1 LSKRASSSGGR
12 VAKALLRRTQ
22 SALGC
27 AAETFAELSSEAV
40 FVVDTDRNV
49 LLYSRMAEEL
59 TGIPASEV
67 LGKPCVVG
75 FRCAKCFEG
84 CHVFGG
90 GLLEAEGVEIFR
102 KDGRSLRVNK
112 AGTVIKDAAGVVLG
126 AMELFSEVGGPIRPT
141 NDRTGDVRWSG
152 VDTALAALGRVAL
165 LVDRDMR
172 LQRSS
177 RSIGE
182 LLGQGADALV
192 GRPLTELLGPDL
204 FERKSPF
211 RLAMEADERPEGWR
225 VSVAGPEG
233 PANLLVSGARIASE
247 CGGDEF
253 IVVLGRDPSQCAEA
267 RPGLAGG
274 PSSGRA
280 PKADGLPGFAGMI
293 GASPAML
300 RVFQLIEHLQASD
313 ATVLI
318 TGESGTGKELVA
330 QGIHANSPRALKPF
344 VAINCAALPSE
355 LLETELFGH
364 VRGAFTGAVRDKVG
378 RFEVAGEGTLFLDE
392 IGDLPLPLQVKL
404 LRVLQERVY
413 ERVGD
418 TAPRLFRARV
428 IAATHQDLVG
438 AVAARRFREDLFY
451 RLNVVG
457 LHLPPLRERK
467 EDLELLVT
475 HLLDRFCRQHKRSL
489 LLSDGAL
496 RALLSHDWPGNV
508 RQLENALEFATTV
521 CRGTTIQV
529 TDLPPEVA
537 RHGRGALAPG
547 TPPEASSPGA
557 PLAPSLDAYPSND
570 EILAAL
576 RQCRNRRAQAAK
588 LLGVSRTTLWR
599 RLRELAG
606 QRRDEA

>member
-1 LSKRASSSGGR
+1 M
-12 VAKALLRRTQ
+12 
-22 SALGC
+22 
-27 AAETFAELSSEAV
+27 SSEGV
-40 FVVDTDRNV
+40 FVVDTDRTI
-49 LLYSRMAEEL
+49 LLYNRRAEEL
-59 TGIPASEV
+59 TGISASEV
-67 LGKPCVVG
+67 LGKPCVAG

-90 GLLEAEGVEIFR
+90 GMLAEGVEIFR
-102 KDGRSLRVNK
+102 KDGRALRVRK
-112 AGTVIKDAAGVVLG
+112 AGTVLRDEAGEIIG
-126 AMELFSEVGGPIRPT
+126 AMELFSEVGNTVAATGAA
-141 NDRTGDVRWSG
+141 TGDMRWSG
-152 VDTALAALGRVAL
+152 VDTALAALGRAAL
-165 LVDRDMR
+165 LVDREMR
-172 LQRSS
+172 LQRASKGI
-177 RSIGE
+177 RE
-182 LLGQGADALV
+182 FLGQGAEALI
-192 GRPLTELLGPDL
+192 GRTLGEVLGPDL
-204 FERKSPF
+204 FERKSAF
-211 RLAMEADERPEGWR
+211 RLAMESDERPEGWR
-225 VSVAGPEG
+225 VSTASAEDR
-233 PANLLVSGARIASE
+233 PATFLMSGAKIASE

-253 IVVLGRDPSQCAEA
+253 IVVLRHDRSRTTEKSASTTVPPASRA
-267 RPGLAGG
+267 LKAG
-274 PSSGRA
+274 
-280 PKADGLPGFAGMI
+280 GLPGFAGMI

-330 QGIHANSPRALKPF
+330 QAIHANSPRALRPF

-378 RFEVAGEGTLFLDE
+378 RFEVAGDGTLFLDE

-428 IAATHQDLVG
+428 IAATHQDLTA

-457 LHLPPLRERK
+457 LHLPPLRERR

-475 HLLDRFCRQHKRSL
+475 HLLDKFGRQHKRPL
-489 LLSDGAL
+489 LLSEAAL
-496 RALLSHDWPGNV
+496 RALLNQDWPGNV

-521 CRGTTIQV
+521 CRGTTIHV
-529 TDLPPEVA
+529 GDLPPEVT
-537 RHGRGALAPG
+537 RRSLGSLGPEPRGEAAPAAL
-547 TPPEASSPGA
+547 PPTEGSFDP
-557 PLAPSLDAYPSND
+557 YPSN
-570 EILAAL
+570 EQIFAAL
-576 RQCRNRRAQAAK
+576 KQCRNRRADAAK

-599 RLRELAG
+599 RLREISSEG
-606 QRRDEA
+606 GRKR

>member
-1 LSKRASSSGGR
+1 VTKASALDGR
-12 VAKALLRRTQ
+12 VAKALLRSSQGT
-22 SALGC
+22 LGC
-27 AAETFAELSSEAV
+27 PVETFAEMSSEGV
-40 FVVDTDRNV
+40 FVVDTDRTI
-49 LLYSRMAEEL
+49 LLYNRRAEEL
-59 TGIPASEV
+59 TGISASEV
-67 LGKPCVVG
+67 LGKPCVAG

-90 GLLEAEGVEIFR
+90 GMLAEGVEIFR
-102 KDGRSLRVNK
+102 KDGRALRVRK
-112 AGTVIKDAAGVVLG
+112 AGTVLRDPAGEIIG
-126 AMELFSEVGGPIRPT
+126 AMELFSEVGNTVAATGAA
-141 NDRTGDVRWSG
+141 TGDLRWSG
-152 VDTALAALGRVAL
+152 VDTALAALGRAAL
-165 LVDRDMR
+165 LVDREMR
-172 LQRSS
+172 LQRASKGI
-177 RSIGE
+177 RE
-182 LLGQGADALV
+182 FLGQGAESLI
-192 GRPLTELLGPDL
+192 GRPLDEVLGPDL
-204 FERKSPF
+204 FERKSAF

-225 VSVAGPEG
+225 VSAAGADG
-233 PANLLVSGARIASE
+233 RPATFLMSGAKIASE

-253 IVVLGRDPSQCAEA
+253 IVVL
-267 RPGLAGG
+267 RPDR
-274 PSSGRA
+274 SRA
-280 PKADGLPGFAGMI
+280 PEKSASLPEPPGTRALKAGGLPGFAGMI
-293 GASPAML
+293 GASPSML

-330 QGIHANSPRALKPF
+330 QAIHANSPRALRPF

-378 RFEVAGEGTLFLDE
+378 RFEVAGDGTLFLDE

-428 IAATHQDLVG
+428 IAATHQDLTA

-475 HLLDRFCRQHKRSL
+475 HLLDKFGRQHKRSL
-489 LLSDGAL
+489 ILSEAAL
-496 RALLSHDWPGNV
+496 RALLNQDWPGNV

-521 CRGTTIQV
+521 CRGTTIHV
-529 TDLPPEVA
+529 GDLPPEVT
-537 RHGRGALAPG
+537 RRSLGSLGPELGAELGTQRAEAPAG
-547 TPPEASSPGA
+547 
-557 PLAPSLDAYPSND
+557 PSCS
-570 EILAAL
+570 E
-576 RQCRNRRAQAAK
+576 
-588 LLGVSRTTLWR
+588 
-599 RLRELAG
+599 
-606 QRRDEA
+606 